1 MRILMLTELY
11 PPAMGGIEI
20 HVHTLSIELVSRGHE
35 VAVATLWQA
44 GQPELE
50 IDQGVRIYRIRAL
63 MQRATF
69 LYSEQGRTYSPPIP
83 DPEVLW
89 SLRHIILHERPD
101 IVHAHNWMVHSFIP
115 LKAWSKAKLVMT
127 LHDFSFLC
135 ATRQFLHEGTICKG
149 PALGKCLKCAANHYG
164 VAKGIPTLLANAIS
178 ARAERN
184 MVDIFIPVNRA
195 VAKEVQMVWHGVRYC
210 VIPNFVPNDLDMSCD
225 HSNPLLAQL
234 PQGNFLLFVG
244 HISRVKG
251 AEVLLQAY
259 AGMESQ
265 IPLVLIGR
273 PVLDFSVDLPPNV
286 LMLQSWPHAA
296 VMSAWSR
303 CMIALIPSTCPET
316 GPIVAIEAMTF
327 GKPIA
332 ASSVGGLPDIVKDG
346 ETGLLVPPG
355 DAHALSKAIQ
365 SLLADPARREHM
377 GTMAKQR
384 ASKFQVR
391 EVVPRIEQAYQQVLY
406 S

>member
-11 PPAMGGIEI
+11 PPAIGGVEI

-35 VAVATLWQA
+35 VAVATLWQE

-50 IDQGVRIYRIRAL
+50 IDQGVRIYRIRAS
-63 MQRATF
+63 MQRAAF
-69 LYSEQGRTYSPPIP
+69 LFSEKGRTYSPPFP

-101 IVHAHNWMVHSFIP
+101 IVHAHNWIVHSFIP

-149 PALGKCLKCAANHYG
+149 PALGKCLKCAAKHYG
-164 VAKGIPTLLANAIS
+164 PTKGIPTLLTNTIS

-184 MVDIFIPVNRA
+184 VVDMFIPVNQA
-195 VAKEVQMVWHGVRYC
+195 MAKETQMAWHGVHYC
-210 VIPNFVPNDLDMSCD
+210 VIPNFVPNDLSVSCD
-225 HSNPLLAQL
+225 HNSPLLAQL
-234 PQGNFLLFVG
+234 PQENFLLFVG
-244 HISRVKG
+244 HVSRVKG

-259 AGMESQ
+259 AEMGSQ

-273 PVLDFSVDLPPNV
+273 AVLDFSVDLPPNV

-296 VMSAWSR
+296 VMSAWGR
-303 CMIALIPSTCPET
+303 CMVALIPSICPET

-332 ASSVGGLPDIVKDG
+332 ASWVGGLPDIVEDG

-355 DAHALSKAIQ
+355 DAHALRKAIQ
-365 SLLADPARREHM
+365 SLLDDPARREYM
-377 GTMAKQR
+377 GAMAKQR
-384 ASKFQVR
+384 AIKFQVR
-391 EVVPRIEQAYQQVLY
+391 EVVPRIEQVYQQVLHW
-406 S
+406 